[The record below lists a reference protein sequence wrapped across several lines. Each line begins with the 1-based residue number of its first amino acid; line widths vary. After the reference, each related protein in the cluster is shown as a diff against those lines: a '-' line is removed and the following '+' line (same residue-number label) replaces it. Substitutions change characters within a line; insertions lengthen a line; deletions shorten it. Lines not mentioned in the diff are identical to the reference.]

1 MADVNRGGTP
11 VVVIVAIIGL
21 LSTVGASALGG
32 YWASRSADIAAE
44 SVQRQFEL
52 QRTAHI
58 EDLRR
63 GAYLD
68 FLQSTLALCTASK
81 AEGDAAAIEVL
92 NQQAQARLLASDTEL
107 KAAIDELG
115 NAVLSPKTD
124 ACANNKTLFGYVN
137 PFVEAADK
145 ELD

>member
-32 YWASRSADIAAE
+32 YWASKSADIAAE

-52 QRTAHI
+52 QRIAHV

-63 GAYLD
+63 AAYLD
-68 FLQSTLALCTASK
+68 FLQSTLAFCTRNAV
-81 AEGDAAAIEVL
+81 ATEVL
-92 NQQAQARLLASDTEL
+92 NQAAQAHLLASDHKL
-107 KAAIDELG
+107 KKAIDDLA
-115 NAVLSPKTD
+115 NAVTLPKID
-124 ACANNKTLFGYVN
+124 ACADPETLFDQYIN
-137 PFVEAADK
+137 PFVVAADK
-145 ELD
+145 ELN